1 MSSDLKKCIDI
12 TPNGVLK
19 PGSRQDYLW
28 LRAQPWW
35 EEILVDTRY
44 IRFWI
49 DRPSLQGDATNY
61 PLGEAPDGS
70 IEAFRLQNLDA
81 QIRAANADKLKVI
94 LLPYRYPLA
103 ANGTATLPVE
113 NRLFEPEDRVSGN
126 AVDAYLP
133 WFYDRRRP
141 APSPKDLHYRLPPDG
156 HGPDSHWGRF
166 VRAMFE
172 RWVARRDA
180 YGRADVIDV
189 CNEPNGQLWPQRGP
203 SSDTSTIEG
212 RFEVGP
218 APAYRIN
225 PVPTSQLTVHKAV
238 AEMMQTV
245 DQFARFYHPRV
256 LCFAPSTADSDVT
269 ATGSYRVTSKF
280 AATRYSATLSDPFVP
295 ALLDELDR
303 LHFKGGGR
311 WLWSFHNYNDWERAE
326 DRVAQLR
333 PLLNGRWRGRTDDL
347 GDPVLV
353 ATEGGC
359 RLNRVT
365 LPTRFPGVSGQE
377 LLDKHAL
384 IVSEGIQRFA
394 QDDGV
399 GAGVTLLTQY
409 TVCADSGFDTGLRDE
424 LGGERPA
431 WGAWCTKLHRDT
443 NTPEAE
449 LTRI

>member
-113 NRLFEPEDRVSGN
+113 NRLFEPEDRVRGN
-126 AVDAYLP
+126 AGSTPYLP

-141 APSPKDLHYRLPPDG
+141 APQPKGSPLPP
-156 HGPDSHWGRF
+156 S
-166 VRAMFE
+166 A
-172 RWVARRDA
+172 
-180 YGRADVIDV
+180 GRARPGFALGKSS
-189 CNEPNGQLWPQRGP
+189 CARCSSAGSRAATRTAGP
-203 SSDTSTIEG
+203 TSSTFATSRTDSSGRNAARPATPAPIEG
-212 RFEVGP
+212 HFGRQP
-218 APAYRIN
+218 SAR
-225 PVPTSQLTVHKAV
+225 VPDRTPSTSQLTVHKAV

-269 ATGSYRVTSKF
+269 ATGWYRVTSKF

-311 WLWSFHNYNDWERAE
+311 WLWWFHNYNDWSRAE

-333 PLLNGRWRGRTDDL
+333 PSLNGRWRGRTDDL
-347 GDPVLV
+347 GDPALV

-365 LPTRFPGVSGQE
+365 LPTRFPASPGKNS
-377 LLDKHAL
+377 
-384 IVSEGIQRFA
+384 S
-394 QDDGV
+394 
-399 GAGVTLLTQY
+399 T
-409 TVCADSGFDTGLRDE
+409 S
-424 LGGERPA
+424 
-431 WGAWCTKLHRDT
+431 
-443 NTPEAE
+443 
-449 LTRI
+449 TR